1 MARQE
6 TAHFQSYLRNLQRIY
21 WVEFIEAQ
29 TDLIN
34 GRTPSC
40 ARSEPRSVAPPDP
53 STSCLSATYDHFR
66 YRRA

>member
-1 MARQE
+1 MASHD

-34 GRTPSC
+34 GRLPSC
-40 ARSEPRSVAPPDP
+40 PRSEPRNAAPPD
-53 STSCLSATYDHFR
+53 SGTSCLSATYDHFR